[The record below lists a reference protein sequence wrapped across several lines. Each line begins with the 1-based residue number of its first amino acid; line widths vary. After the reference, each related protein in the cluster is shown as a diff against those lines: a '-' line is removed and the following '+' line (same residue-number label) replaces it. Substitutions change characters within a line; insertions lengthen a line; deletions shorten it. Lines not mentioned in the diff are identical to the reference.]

1 MKDAKG
7 SWTDIRDLLVKM
19 AEKMPEGNY
28 RFKATPELEHFG
40 QRMAHT
46 IGFIMRGCATVKGEQ
61 KTVSVSEQAYHP
73 RRRAFKD
80 ANAECGA
87 AFSPLTDAA
96 LVKPIP
102 AAAATAASPAAQ

>member
-28 RFKATPELEHFG
+28 RFKATPEPEHFW

-46 IGFIMRGCATVKGEQ
+46 IGFIMRGCATVEGEQ
-61 KTVSVSEQAYHP
+61 KTVSVSERGIP
-73 RRRAFKD
+73 SK
-80 ANAECGA
+80 AES
-87 AFSPLTDAA
+87 F
-96 LVKPIP
+96 
-102 AAAATAASPAAQ
+102 